1 MAIDSKH
8 VILTGGSGLLGK
20 EIQKRLPDIL
30 APSHDEFDI
39 ENFEAMDAWISKNDV
54 SALIHAAAYT
64 SPPKAEQ
71 EPMKAMSANIIGTA
85 NVVRV
90 CHKHDLRVVYLSTD
104 YVFKGDTGN
113 YSEGDNLNPQN
124 LYAWSK
130 LGGECAVKMYEKSL
144 IVRTSFCE
152 PVFPYEKAFAD
163 QYTSR
168 DSVDVIASMILDVAL
183 NETISGVIHVGTE
196 RKTVKELA
204 VKLGKTDVEDLLRD
218 EVSFNVP
225 YDTSLN
231 LDKFNSVK
239 NKESKS

>member
-1 MAIDSKH
+1 MAIDSKN
-8 VILTGGSGLLGK
+8 VILTGGSGLLGT
-20 EIQKRLPDIL
+20 EIQKRLPDIM
-30 APSHDEFDI
+30 APSHEEFDV
-39 ENFEAMDAWISKNDV
+39 EDFDGMDNWISQNDV
-54 SALIHAAAYT
+54 STVIHAAAYT

-130 LGGECAVKMYEKSL
+130 LGGECAVKMYAKSL
-144 IVRTSFCE
+144 IIRTSFCE

-163 QYTSR
+163 QFTSR
-168 DSVDVIASMILDVAL
+168 DSVDVIAPMILDVAL
-183 NETISGVIHVGTE
+183 DDSVTGVIHIGTE
-196 RKTVKELA
+196 RKTVKDLA
-204 VKLGKTDVEDLLRD
+204 IKLGRTDVEDLMRD

-225 YDTSLN
+225 HDTSLN
-231 LDKFNSVK
+231 LDRYKSLK
-239 NKESKS
+239 NKESES